1 MRLSPTLIT
10 AAILA
15 AGLALA
21 GCGNHNGANNKN
33 GNAQGGQQTPASV
46 NQAQDNANNMANQ
59 AKTEVSDSAI
69 TAAVKSKL
77 LANSST
83 SGMDIHVETNH
94 GVVTLSGTVSSDAE
108 KELAERIAR
117 NTDGVTD
124 VTNNLN
130 VKGD

>member
-1 MRLSPTLIT
+1 MRIFPTLMT
-10 AAILA
+10 ATILA

-21 GCGNHNGANNKN
+21 ACGNNNNGANND
-33 GNAQGGQQTPASV
+33 NAQNASQQAEGTV
-46 NQAQDNANNMANQ
+46 NQAKDNADNMANE
-59 AKTEVSDSAI
+59 AKTDVSDSAI

-108 KELAERIAR
+108 KDLAERIAR

-130 VKGD
+130 VTGD